1 MAALQTV
8 DIADN
13 VLLTDEVEVLVEL
26 THLNIGNATGDVDLA
41 IIEKHTGV
49 VVDARQL
56 LLLPFALWVGSR
68 KQPAAGVVAI
78 DEQVELAVVVL
89 HRAGPHTLAVS
100 ILAVL

>member
-8 DIADN
+8 NIADN

-26 THLNIGNATGDVDLA
+26 THLDIGNATGDVDLA

-56 LLLPFALWVGSR
+56 LLLPFALWIGCR
-68 KQPAAGVVAI
+68 QQPATGIIAV
-78 DEQVELAVVVL
+78 DQQVELAIVVL
-89 HRAGPHTLAVS
+89 HRTGPHA
-100 ILAVL
+100 